1 MPPKR
6 GKRNRDEDEN
16 WQEEEI
22 RPQSRSTRRVED
34 RPTQVPAQAQ
44 ASRAQ
49 GAQTPVPSD
58 PMGDPRVVDRATGA
72 VPPRWP
78 HGFKYHPRTGRVE
91 EIEPVDVVIPAKMKV
106 PTEYIAAYTHNNSPR
121 PPAAVP
127 PKTPPVAVPVKLPAA
142 PPRRQE
148 PDCSEVRRELLEC
161 QKDNI
166 ELDALIN
173 TLELEKDTLGAKNE
187 ILEEKNAD
195 LEAEVNQLNVI
206 NTRRAVTHARDV
218 SHGRLWFPVENY
230 PDLLVDGKP
239 SIRRVRRYLTATR
252 DTPDAD
258 SDKFRHA
265 LGFLKAWNRRRFI
278 MMRDGV

>member
-1 MPPKR
+1 M
-6 GKRNRDEDEN
+6 
-16 WQEEEI
+16 
-22 RPQSRSTRRVED
+22 
-34 RPTQVPAQAQ
+34 
-44 ASRAQ
+44 
-49 GAQTPVPSD
+49 
-58 PMGDPRVVDRATGA
+58 VDRATGA

-78 HGFKYHPRTGRVE
+78 SGFKYDPRTGRVE
-91 EIEPVDVVIPAKMKV
+91 SIEPVDVVIPAKMKV

-278 MMRDGV
+278 MKRDGV

>member
-1 MPPKR
+1 M
-6 GKRNRDEDEN
+6 
-16 WQEEEI
+16 
-22 RPQSRSTRRVED
+22 
-34 RPTQVPAQAQ
+34 
-44 ASRAQ
+44 
-49 GAQTPVPSD
+49 
-58 PMGDPRVVDRATGA
+58 VDRATGA

-78 HGFKYHPRTGRVE
+78 SGFKYDPRTGRVGS
-91 EIEPVDVVIPAKMKV
+91 IEPVDVVIPAKMKV

-173 TLELEKDTLGAKNE
+173 TLELENDTLG
-187 ILEEKNAD
+187 
-195 LEAEVNQLNVI
+195 AEVNQLNVI

>member
-1 MPPKR
+1 MKTHL
-6 GKRNRDEDEN
+6 
-16 WQEEEI
+16 
-22 RPQSRSTRRVED
+22 RSSGED

-49 GAQTPVPSD
+49 GAQSPVPSD

-78 HGFKYHPRTGRVE
+78 SGYRIDPRTGWVSS
-91 EIEPVDVVIPAKMKV
+91 ISPVA
-106 PTEYIAAYTHNNSPR
+106 
-121 PPAAVP
+121 
-127 PKTPPVAVPVKLPAA
+127 PPVAVPVKLPAA

-148 PDCSEVRRELLEC
+148 SDCSEVRRELLEC

-166 ELDALIN
+166 ELNALIN

-239 SIRRVRRYLTATR
+239 TIRRVRRYLTATR

-278 MMRDGV
+278 MKRDGV

>member
-16 WQEEEI
+16 RQEEEI
-22 RPQSRSTRRVED
+22 RPQSRSTRRGED

-49 GAQTPVPSD
+49 GAQTPVPSV
-58 PMGDPRVVDRATGA
+58 PMGGDPRVVDRATGA
-72 VPPRWP
+72 VPPPGRWP
-78 HGFKYHPRTGRVE
+78 PPGFKYDPRTGRITSE
-91 EIEPVDVVIPAKMKV
+91 SLEPVA
-106 PTEYIAAYTHNNSPR
+106 
-121 PPAAVP
+121 
-127 PKTPPVAVPVKLPAA
+127 PPVAVPVKLPAA

-173 TLELEKDTLGAKNE
+173 TLELENDTLGAKNE

-252 DTPDAD
+252 DTHDAD

-278 MMRDGV
+278 LMRDGV

>member
-1 MPPKR
+1 M
-6 GKRNRDEDEN
+6 
-16 WQEEEI
+16 
-22 RPQSRSTRRVED
+22 
-34 RPTQVPAQAQ
+34 
-44 ASRAQ
+44 
-49 GAQTPVPSD
+49 
-58 PMGDPRVVDRATGA
+58 VDRATGA

-78 HGFKYHPRTGRVE
+78 SGFRVDPRTGRVSS
-91 EIEPVDVVIPAKMKV
+91 ISPVA
-106 PTEYIAAYTHNNSPR
+106 
-121 PPAAVP
+121 
-127 PKTPPVAVPVKLPAA
+127 PPVAVPVKLPAA

-148 PDCSEVRRELLEC
+148 SDCSEVRRELLEC

-239 SIRRVRRYLTATR
+239 TIRRVRRYLTATR

-278 MMRDGV
+278 MKRDGV

>member
-1 MPPKR
+1 M
-6 GKRNRDEDEN
+6 
-16 WQEEEI
+16 
-22 RPQSRSTRRVED
+22 
-34 RPTQVPAQAQ
+34 
-44 ASRAQ
+44 
-49 GAQTPVPSD
+49 
-58 PMGDPRVVDRATGA
+58 VDRATGA

-78 HGFKYHPRTGRVE
+78 PSGIKYDPRTRRYWSE
-91 EIEPVDVVIPAKMKV
+91 SLEPVDVA
-106 PTEYIAAYTHNNSPR
+106 R
-121 PPAAVP
+121 
-127 PKTPPVAVPVKLPAA
+127 PVAVPVKLPAA

-148 PDCSEVRRELLEC
+148 SDCSEVRRELLEC

>member
-1 MPPKR
+1 MCVLLFATYYQMPPKR

-16 WQEEEI
+16 RQEEEI
-22 RPQSRSTRRVED
+22 RPQSRSTRRGED

-49 GAQTPVPSD
+49 GAQTPVPSV

-78 HGFKYHPRTGRVE
+78 SGFKYDPRTGWVQSQSM
-91 EIEPVDVVIPAKMKV
+91 EPVDVTGWVQSQSMV
-106 PTEYIAAYTHNNSPR
+106 DD
-121 PPAAVP
+121 AVP

-142 PPRRQE
+142 SPRRQE

>member
-1 MPPKR
+1 M
-6 GKRNRDEDEN
+6 
-16 WQEEEI
+16 
-22 RPQSRSTRRVED
+22 
-34 RPTQVPAQAQ
+34 
-44 ASRAQ
+44 
-49 GAQTPVPSD
+49 
-58 PMGDPRVVDRATGA
+58 
-72 VPPRWP
+72 
-78 HGFKYHPRTGRVE
+78 
-91 EIEPVDVVIPAKMKV
+91 
-106 PTEYIAAYTHNNSPR
+106 
-121 PPAAVP
+121 
-127 PKTPPVAVPVKLPAA
+127 
-142 PPRRQE
+142 
-148 PDCSEVRRELLEC
+148 LEC

-166 ELDALIN
+166 ELDALVN

-195 LEAEVNQLNVI
+195 LEAEVNQLTVI

-239 SIRRVRRYLTATR
+239 AISRVRRYLNATR
-252 DTPDAD
+252 DTRDAD

>member
-22 RPQSRSTRRVED
+22 RPQSRSTRRGED

-49 GAQTPVPSD
+49 GAQTPVPSV
-58 PMGDPRVVDRATGA
+58 PMGGDPRMVDRATGA

-78 HGFKYHPRTGRVE
+78 PSGIKYDPRTRRYWSE
-91 EIEPVDVVIPAKMKV
+91 SLEPVDVA
-106 PTEYIAAYTHNNSPR
+106 
-121 PPAAVP
+121 
-127 PKTPPVAVPVKLPAA
+127 PPVAVPVKLPAA

-148 PDCSEVRRELLEC
+148 SDCSEVRRELLEC

-206 NTRRAVTHARDV
+206 NARRAVTHARDV

>member
-1 MPPKR
+1 M
-6 GKRNRDEDEN
+6 
-16 WQEEEI
+16 
-22 RPQSRSTRRVED
+22 
-34 RPTQVPAQAQ
+34 
-44 ASRAQ
+44 
-49 GAQTPVPSD
+49 
-58 PMGDPRVVDRATGA
+58 
-72 VPPRWP
+72 
-78 HGFKYHPRTGRVE
+78 
-91 EIEPVDVVIPAKMKV
+91 
-106 PTEYIAAYTHNNSPR
+106 
-121 PPAAVP
+121 
-127 PKTPPVAVPVKLPAA
+127 
-142 PPRRQE
+142 
-148 PDCSEVRRELLEC
+148 EC

-173 TLELEKDTLGAKNE
+173 TLELEKDTLEAKNE

-239 SIRRVRRYLTATR
+239 TIRRVRRYLTATR

-265 LGFLKAWNRRRFI
+265 LGFL
-278 MMRDGV
+278 

>member
-22 RPQSRSTRRVED
+22 RPQSRSTRRGED

-49 GAQTPVPSD
+49 GAQTPVPSV
-58 PMGDPRVVDRATGA
+58 PMGGDPRMVDRATGA

-78 HGFKYHPRTGRVE
+78 PSGIKYDPRTRRYWSE
-91 EIEPVDVVIPAKMKV
+91 SLEPVDVA
-106 PTEYIAAYTHNNSPR
+106 
-121 PPAAVP
+121 
-127 PKTPPVAVPVKLPAA
+127 PPVAVPVKLPAA

-148 PDCSEVRRELLEC
+148 SDCSEVRRELLEC

-195 LEAEVNQLNVI
+195 LEAEVNKLNVI

-278 MMRDGV
+278 MKRDGV

>member
-1 MPPKR
+1 MCVLLFATYYQMPPKR

-22 RPQSRSTRRVED
+22 RPQSRSTRRGED

-49 GAQTPVPSD
+49 GAQTPVPSV

-78 HGFKYHPRTGRVE
+78 SGFKHHPRYDPRIGPRII
-91 EIEPVDVVIPAKMKV
+91 EIYP
-106 PTEYIAAYTHNNSPR
+106 S

-142 PPRRQE
+142 SPRRQE

-278 MMRDGV
+278 MKRDGV

>member
-1 MPPKR
+1 M
-6 GKRNRDEDEN
+6 
-16 WQEEEI
+16 
-22 RPQSRSTRRVED
+22 VL
-34 RPTQVPAQAQ
+34 
-44 ASRAQ
+44 
-49 GAQTPVPSD
+49 
-58 PMGDPRVVDRATGA
+58 
-72 VPPRWP
+72 
-78 HGFKYHPRTGRVE
+78 FK
-91 EIEPVDVVIPAKMKV
+91 A
-106 PTEYIAAYTHNNSPR
+106 
-121 PPAAVP
+121 
-127 PKTPPVAVPVKLPAA
+127 VAVPVKLPAA

-148 PDCSEVRRELLEC
+148 SDCSEVRRELLEC

-166 ELDALIN
+166 ELNALIN

-239 SIRRVRRYLTATR
+239 TIRRVRRYLTATR

-278 MMRDGV
+278 MKRDGV

>member
-16 WQEEEI
+16 RQEEEI

-49 GAQTPVPSD
+49 GAQTPVPSV
-58 PMGDPRVVDRATGA
+58 PMGGDPRVVDRATGA
-72 VPPRWP
+72 VPPPRWP
-78 HGFKYHPRTGRVE
+78 SGFKYDPRTGRVE
-91 EIEPVDVVIPAKMKV
+91 SIEPVDVA
-106 PTEYIAAYTHNNSPR
+106 
-121 PPAAVP
+121 PPVAVP
-127 PKTPPVAVPVKLPAA
+127 VKTPPVAVPVKLPAA

-161 QKDNI
+161 RKDNI
-166 ELDALIN
+166 ELNALIN
-173 TLELEKDTLGAKNE
+173 ALELEKDTL
-187 ILEEKNAD
+187 
-195 LEAEVNQLNVI
+195 EAEVDQLNVI

-218 SHGRLWFPVENY
+218 SHGRLWFPIENY

-278 MMRDGV
+278 MKRDGV

>member
-22 RPQSRSTRRVED
+22 RPQSRSTRRGED

-49 GAQTPVPSD
+49 GAQTPVPSV

-78 HGFKYHPRTGRVE
+78 SGIKYDPRTGRLWSE
-91 EIEPVDVVIPAKMKV
+91 SLEPVDVA
-106 PTEYIAAYTHNNSPR
+106 
-121 PPAAVP
+121 PPVAVP
-127 PKTPPVAVPVKLPAA
+127 VKTPPVAVPVKLPAA
-142 PPRRQE
+142 LPRRQE

-166 ELDALIN
+166 ELNALIN
-173 TLELEKDTLGAKNE
+173 TLELENDTLGAKNE